1 MGGDS
6 TVGKIGA
13 VTSLTIGLVLMAFTL
28 SYVGFGELVSS
39 MQEASI
45 YWFFLSLLLL
55 PVPFLIRAWRW
66 RLLLLPTKNTVGYF
80 NALGITFVGSLTNN
94 LIPIRA
100 GEFFRALLMGRRET
114 VAFFEVFSSIVVERI
129 LDLLSI
135 VTLATIMLFLFPLQL
150 ALPEW
155 AINSLRIT
163 GTFTLSVLV
172 VLILGT
178 KNEEA
183 LMHLVRKI
191 TSATPMPK
199 SWKWKLNIWLEE
211 VIRGAKS
218 LSYNS
223 TLVSVLLVQS
233 FAICLI
239 CSLQVYMMFQMF
251 TIDVSPF
258 VALLGSMLFTL
269 SFIFP
274 APPGYVGSYETFW
287 SLVFTGLGLSLV
299 EVLPVGLL
307 THLLNLVFVAVTGCL
322 SAIWFSLTFREFHVA
337 IGTCFKA
344 KHESPFHPRSYTG
357 REKCPLNN
365 TGEKRT

>member
-1 MGGDS
+1 MGGNS
-6 TVGKIGA
+6 TVGRIGI
-13 VTSLTIGLVLMAFTL
+13 VTSLAIGFILMAFML
-28 SYVGFGELVSS
+28 SYVGFGELVRS

-45 YWFFLSLLLL
+45 YWLFLSLLLL
-55 PVPFLIRAWRW
+55 PIPFFIRAWRW

-100 GEFFRALLMGRRET
+100 GEFFRTFLMGRRES
-114 VAFFEVFSSIVVERI
+114 VAFFEVFSSIIVERI

-135 VTLATIMLFLFPLQL
+135 VTLATITLFLFPLQL

-163 GTFTLSVLV
+163 GTLTLSVLV
-172 VLILGT
+172 VLIVGT
-178 KNEEA
+178 KKEGA
-183 LMHLVRKI
+183 IMRLVRKI
-191 TSATPMPK
+191 TFATPMPR
-199 SWKWKLNIWLEE
+199 SWKWKLNTWLEE
-211 VIRGAKS
+211 VIRGAKG

-233 FAICLI
+233 FAICLV
-239 CSLQVYMMFQMF
+239 CSLQVYVMFQMF
-251 TIDVSPF
+251 TIDVSLF
-258 VALLGSMLFTL
+258 VALLGSMLFNL

-307 THLLNLVFVAVTGCL
+307 THLLDLVFIAMTGGL
-322 SAIWFSLTFREFHVA
+322 SAIWFSLTFREFGAA
-337 IGTCFKA
+337 IGTGFKA
-344 KHESPFHPRSYTG
+344 KHEPAFHPRSYTA
-357 REKCPLNN
+357 RKKYPPNS
-365 TGEKRT
+365 TGEKIT